1 MAGKSTILRST
12 CAVAVLAACGL
23 FAPVEKATVPFTD
36 AFMLRTFSADNPK
49 EGMSAFRVEMN
60 EIKYAPSA
68 PSSLQGLSAFCQDR
82 VRSVLEICF
91 TIELHLAGD
100 I

>member
-23 FAPVEKATVPFTD
+23 YAPVQKAVVPYTD

-49 EGMSAFRVEMN
+49 GDMSSFRVEMS
-60 EIKYAPSA
+60 EMRY
-68 PSSLQGLSAFCQDR
+68 GAFTSFTAQIR
-82 VRSVLEICF
+82 LASVRNCAKRS
-91 TIELHLAGD
+91 
-100 I
+100 

>member
-23 FAPVEKATVPFTD
+23 YAPVERAVVPYTD

-49 EGMSAFRVEMN
+49 GDMSAFKVEMS
-60 EIKYAPSA
+60 EMRC
-68 PSSLQGLSAFCQDR
+68 GAFTP
-82 VRSVLEICF
+82 F
-91 TIELHLAGD
+91 TVQC
-100 I
+100 